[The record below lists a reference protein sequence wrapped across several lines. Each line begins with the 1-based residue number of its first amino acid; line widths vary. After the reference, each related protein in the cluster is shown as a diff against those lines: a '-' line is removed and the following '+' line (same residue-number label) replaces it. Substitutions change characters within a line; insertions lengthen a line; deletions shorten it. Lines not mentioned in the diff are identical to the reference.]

1 MNLFRTCST
10 VLGIVYIF
18 LMIYQKATQKK
29 FPSERFENRTIMALH
44 IICGVMIVYLGC
56 FLHIQNEIKPVL
68 KSCDESETYRII
80 LYYVMGSMSFIHSLT
95 VLCISPF
102 VMGEKRITVP
112 LYIGAGLVN
121 LHNGIILIIN
131 PGLQNAF
138 TLWGSVNTFMYQR
151 AILVLLMFA
160 NIDWEL
166 LYTYSLLAGATMTY
180 TWSYQQQYLY
190 FLLLLPI
197 LYAPFHEKVYTCFKM
212 PLEDTIANEPST
224 KNITEAQKEL
234 RSVFEKVIC
243 MNNNSKRKVACNNAK
258 REVEEDDKNST
269 NTSSV

>member
-1 MNLFRTCST
+1 MNLSTSSSNEFTAEPNSRIFRTCST

-121 LHNGIILIIN
+121 LHNGIIMIIN

-160 NIDWEL
+160 MINH
-166 LYTYSLLAGATMTY
+166 G
-180 TWSYQQQYLY
+180 
-190 FLLLLPI
+190 
-197 LYAPFHEKVYTCFKM
+197 
-212 PLEDTIANEPST
+212 N
-224 KNITEAQKEL
+224 
-234 RSVFEKVIC
+234 
-243 MNNNSKRKVACNNAK
+243 RKVRKEFLYKIKYIHLDEIWCLKA
-258 REVEEDDKNST
+258 
-269 NTSSV
+269 